1 MFALTVLL
9 AVLGRVSRPY
19 LGNVAKI
26 MLPVFVPVFLIQGL
40 FYPGGKTPV
49 LVILPWLYFRQEGIV
64 FAATLLTRLLAI
76 FGGAYLLNL
85 TTHPSDLMASMQKT
99 GLPLRITYPLFSAF
113 QIVPVLESRF
123 QTVKEAQMSRGL
135 RLQNIGLLQRLR
147 NFVPLLT
154 PILLG
159 SIEEAYRRSIA
170 LEARG
175 FSSKMKKT
183 FLRDPKIRTTDI
195 ALLAL
200 VVLIII
206 ALNLLLWSIVP
217 RPNSWNL

>member
-1 MFALTVLL
+1 
-9 AVLGRVSRPY
+9 
-19 LGNVAKI
+19 
-26 MLPVFVPVFLIQGL
+26 
-40 FYPGGKTPV
+40 
-49 LVILPWLYFRQEGIV
+49 
-64 FAATLLTRLLAI
+64 
-76 FGGAYLLNL
+76 
-85 TTHPSDLMASMQKT
+85 
-99 GLPLRITYPLFSAF
+99 
-113 QIVPVLESRF
+113 
-123 QTVKEAQMSRGL
+123 VKEAQMSRGL